1 MPLTPES
8 SPNLIQ
14 PDFTL
19 VYDSAGNV
27 GTITHS
33 VVGGSS
39 LATFSYAYDSAN
51 RLTHETNAEGSVTY
65 TYDNKNQLTSATGA
79 RSESYA
85 YDVNGNRN
93 TTGYTVGTGGTLSAS
108 PNATYAYD
116 SAGHVTAKTDT
127 ATGKITTFAYDY
139 RDRLTGATRK
149 TSGSVVDYQVTY
161 TYDALNRRIGEQ
173 IDADGAGSGT
183 PVQTWTLFDGQNP
196 YADFTGSGTLN
207 DRYLYGPAVDSLL
220 ARTDASG
227 VTNWYLS
234 DRLGS
239 VRDIVDVSGNV
250 VYHTGYDSFG
260 NNVNA
265 SGSGGDRFGFTGREH
280 DAALNLYYNR
290 ARFYDPATG
299 RFLSKD
305 PIGFESGDMNLF
317 RYVNNS
323 PINGRDPSGLD
334 WLDSASNFFA
344 GVGDVLT
351 GSATDALRNYAG
363 INGGIDYNSWEY
375 SAGQLSGDALRIGM
389 GVGNAGSAGAAL
401 TDIGKML
408 GQQMSMQG
416 VGLVGVTGYV
426 YVSGGVV
433 VSTQAVA
440 VGLITTGFAIGSLNT
455 ILLHMEEYGKRIPA
469 PEKQVGYIRDK
480 IYKELGKDSAR
491 EFYDLKDRAL
501 GDCTIIEVIEDAMQL
516 YEDAGQLIPKWLK
529 RINL

>member
-1 MPLTPES
+1 MTLTPES
-8 SPNLIQ
+8 SPSLTQ
-14 PDFTL
+14 PDFAL
-19 VYDSAGNV
+19 AYDSAGNV
-27 GTITHS
+27 GTITHT

-39 LATFSYAYDSAN
+39 LATFAYAYDAAN

-65 TYDNKNQLTSATGA
+65 TYDNTNQLTSATGA

-93 TTGYTVGTGGTLSAS
+93 ATGYTVGTGGTLSAS

-127 ATGKITTFAYDY
+127 ATGKVTTFSYDY

-173 IDADGAGSGT
+173 IDADGAGSGA

-196 YADFTGSGTLN
+196 YADFTGSGTLK
-207 DRYLYGPAVDSLL
+207 DRYLYGPAVDALL

-260 NNVNA
+260 NNVST

-305 PIGFESGDMNLF
+305 TIGFESGDMNLY

-323 PINGRDPSGLD
+323 PTNGTDPSGES
-334 WLDSASNFFA
+334 WLDDYANWFPDLGIGRNIIYPILREAIGDETLAGASDTQIVA
-344 GVGDVLT
+344 GTGVGIAAV
-351 GSATDALRNYAG
+351 GAGIYAG
-363 INGGIDYNSWEY
+363 YGGMMLEEAGGILFEHHTGLPLVINPIDI
-375 SAGQLSGDALRIGM
+375 AQRGTKQ
-389 GVGNAGSAGAAL
+389 GA
-401 TDIGKML
+401 
-408 GQQMSMQG
+408 
-416 VGLVGVTGYV
+416 
-426 YVSGGVV
+426 
-433 VSTQAVA
+433 
-440 VGLITTGFAIGSLNT
+440 
-455 ILLHMEEYGKRIPA
+455 
-469 PEKQVGYIRDK
+469 
-480 IYKELGKDSAR
+480 
-491 EFYDLKDRAL
+491 
-501 GDCTIIEVIEDAMQL
+501 
-516 YEDAGQLIPKWLK
+516 
-529 RINL
+529 

>member
-1 MPLTPES
+1 
-8 SPNLIQ
+8 
-14 PDFTL
+14 
-19 VYDSAGNV
+19 
-27 GTITHS
+27 
-33 VVGGSS
+33 
-39 LATFSYAYDSAN
+39 
-51 RLTHETNAEGSVTY
+51 
-65 TYDNKNQLTSATGA
+65 
-79 RSESYA
+79 
-85 YDVNGNRN
+85 
-93 TTGYTVGTGGTLSAS
+93 
-108 PNATYAYD
+108 
-116 SAGHVTAKTDT
+116 
-127 ATGKITTFAYDY
+127 
-139 RDRLTGATRK
+139 
-149 TSGSVVDYQVTY
+149 VTY

-183 PVQTWTLFDGQNP
+183 PVQTWTVFDGQNP
-196 YADFTGSGTLN
+196 YDDFNGSGTLK
-207 DRYLYGPAVDSLL
+207 DRYLYGPAVDALL
-220 ARTDASG
+220 ARTDTSG
-227 VTNWYLS
+227 VTDWYLA

-239 VRDIVDVSGNV
+239 VRDIVDLSGNV

-260 NNVNA
+260 NKVSS

-305 PIGFESGDMNLF
+305 PSGFSAGDANLY

-323 PINGRDPSGLD
+323 PTNGTDPSGLD

-363 INGGIDYNSWEY
+363 INDGIDHNSWEY
-375 SAGQLSGDALRIGM
+375 STGQISGVALGTGITT
-389 GVGNAGSAGAAL
+389 GAAVGTVNSGVVAL
-401 TDIGKML
+401 TNIAKML
-408 GQQMSMQG
+408 GQQMPMQG
-416 VGLVGVTGYV
+416 VGLVGATGCV

-455 ILLHMEEYGKRIPA
+455 IVLHMEEYGKRIPA

-480 IYKELGKDSAR
+480 IYKELGKDTAR
-491 EFYDLKDRAL
+491 EFHDLKDRAL
-501 GDCTIIEVIEDAMQL
+501 GDRTIIEAIQDAMQL

-529 RINL
+529 RIKL